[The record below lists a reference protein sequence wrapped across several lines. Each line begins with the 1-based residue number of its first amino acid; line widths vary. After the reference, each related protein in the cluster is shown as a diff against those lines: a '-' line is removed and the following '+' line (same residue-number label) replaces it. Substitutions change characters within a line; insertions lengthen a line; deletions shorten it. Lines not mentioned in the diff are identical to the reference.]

1 MTLASVSVA
10 PRRGDR
16 TSHMRSGHRSSGFSN
31 DEGGR
36 RSMDS
41 NVFGPAMDRQA
52 WERAQQ
58 RRKILEELV
67 GTEEGYVADLKA
79 LIDNIS
85 DILRLHEELLDELHR
100 VIPYSEFSPDEGKQ
114 TFLITARKH
123 MRWHSADVIPGRV
136 SAIRGAARDHRRSLD
151 LRGPVGENPV
161 GATADSCTAAAVA
174 QVFDR
179 LLSRFFVYQEYSAK
193 YEIMLQDQET
203 TQRALPTWQTYER
216 GIEALSKSLSSVNN
230 REASR
235 KKALAF
241 ADLLAKPLQRVC
253 KYPLLFK
260 DLCKQTPVYDDPES
274 FAELEKVRYRLEE
287 TNREINEA
295 KDDPEK
301 RSLIAAS
308 WLLQDRMVLEHE
320 TSRAFTFHLLG
331 HVLLCGALHVAY
343 QAKDGVKGHYMVCA
357 LYKSCLILA
366 TVDKAPPST
375 YEVVA
380 VVCLVTASIEEADN
394 GKGAYSDTPW
404 SIGTHLLQSG
414 LQCHTTPHTWKLVF
428 ENENRMFELILTA
441 CSAKEEEQWRKHLN
455 QRITKEVQDYSEGH
469 YSTQDTLSSLKLGLR
484 SIGTAFGKPQG
495 FVRRMSFHRAAT
507 LGPKTLANQVII
519 KNTQAVNDV
528 KDNSSTTHLP
538 IGRSQSVQTPSHV
551 PTLAPRRIDRV
562 RLETALKDVWTRDIL
577 PFPGMGYR
585 RPDNPLRASANTV
598 MRKLSMAS
606 IASNFSKR
614 SVSYTGLSH
623 TRTENTGVPAQ
634 RPCPA
639 ALRKPQPVADKR
651 RKHAVVDFHN
661 APSAFLPADF
671 ELHSPGGKRSRLS
684 SFASTNSERP
694 RTPLTFPVFAS
705 RPPGTARI
713 RASDVKGEACSNVV
727 GKSLSDID
735 YARFDGAAGSLMT
748 VTETRS
754 SDGSEKESTIITKI
768 PKKPR
773 NRLFRFWG

>member
-1 MTLASVSVA
+1 MASLRELATHMPEVVLQEQHDQIPTLRTADESEGRDAEKESFDLVRETNSAHEYGDREQDAFEGNQPSPQAERDEPWAFKRWMSTLRRKNKEKRQGPTPLSERRNQSESSTMNTRQQSRHRKSESNTSSSLAFVTAVRSATMTLASVSVA

-16 TSHMRSGHRSSGFSN
+16 ASQMRSGHRSSGFSN

-36 RSMDS
+36 RPMDS
-41 NVFGPAMDRQA
+41 NAFGPAMDRQA

-79 LIDNIS
+79 LVDVYFTLLASMPWLSTQTSSSIHQNIS

-123 MRWHSADVIPGRV
+123 TRWHSADVIPGRV

-179 LLSRFFVYQEYSAK
+179 L
-193 YEIMLQDQET
+193 D
-203 TQRALPTWQTYER
+203 TQRC
-216 GIEALSKSLSSVNN
+216 EAD
-230 REASR
+230 
-235 KKALAF
+235 F
-241 ADLLAKPLQRVC
+241 G
-253 KYPLLFK
+253 
-260 DLCKQTPVYDDPES
+260 DLCKQTPVYDDPEA

-287 TNREINEA
+287 ANREINEA

-301 RSLIAAS
+301 RSLIEAS

-320 TSRAFTFHLLG
+320 TSCAFTFHLLG

-366 TVDKAPPST
+366 TVGKASLST

-380 VVCLVTASIEEADN
+380 IVCLVTASVEEADN
-394 GKGAYSDTPW
+394 GKG
-404 SIGTHLLQSG
+404 Q
-414 LQCHTTPHTWKLVF
+414 QCYTTPHTWKLIF
-428 ENENRMFELILTA
+428 EHENRMFELILTA

-469 YSTQDTLSSLKLGLR
+469 CNTQSTLSSLKLELR

-495 FVRRMSFHRAAT
+495 FVRRISFHRAAT

-519 KNTQAVNDV
+519 KNTQAVKDL
-528 KDNSSTTHLP
+528 KDNLSTTHLP

-551 PTLAPRRIDRV
+551 PTLAPRRADRV

-614 SVSYTGLSH
+614 S
-623 TRTENTGVPAQ
+623 
-634 RPCPA
+634 
-639 ALRKPQPVADKR
+639 
-651 RKHAVVDFHN
+651 
-661 APSAFLPADF
+661 
-671 ELHSPGGKRSRLS
+671 
-684 SFASTNSERP
+684 
-694 RTPLTFPVFAS
+694 
-705 RPPGTARI
+705 
-713 RASDVKGEACSNVV
+713 
-727 GKSLSDID
+727 
-735 YARFDGAAGSLMT
+735 
-748 VTETRS
+748 
-754 SDGSEKESTIITKI
+754 
-768 PKKPR
+768 
-773 NRLFRFWG
+773 